1 MAKPKNHSVLGAVLL
16 AIVLGSNGALAESSQ
31 KTLVQL
37 IRELIG
43 IDRDIAAGGSRS
55 PDDPSICL
63 ISPRTEVNSEGEV
76 SAVVPVP
83 MPTLLTAGPLS
94 EVRIYRE
101 GLAVW
106 RKVAST
112 TTAIEG
118 PLYWPVEPVKPN
130 ERLTVWLRPRGASGG
145 DFAKIT
151 LIGDSQAS
159 MNVNQRLLAEIG
171 EDPRS
176 WLKLLKDLGD
186 NDFCQSEF

>member
-63 ISPRTEVNSEGEV
+63 ISPRAEVNSEGKV

-106 RKVAST
+106 REVAST

>member
-55 PDDPSICL
+55 PDAPSICL
-63 ISPRTEVNSEGEV
+63 ISPRAEVNSEGEV

-101 GLAVW
+101 GLLVW
-106 RKVAST
+106 SKNVSL

-176 WLKLLKDLGD
+176 WLKLLEDLGD

>member
-1 MAKPKNHSVLGAVLL
+1 MAKPKNQSVLGAVLL

-63 ISPRTEVNSEGEV
+63 ISPRAEVNSEGKV

-106 RKVAST
+106 REVAST
-112 TTAIEG
+112 TTTIEG
-118 PLYWPVEPVKPN
+118 PLYWPVEPIKPN

-159 MNVNQRLLAEIG
+159 MNVTHRLLAVIG

-176 WLKLLKDLGD
+176 WLKLLEDLGD